1 MASTCVSAAQ
11 AALQV
16 VHYTG
21 TSWMCCSE
29 GASPLCIQS
38 TVLGRCESPY
48 NGFSQCVHI
57 DQTTACGIDDSPPC
71 GAYTGPHG
79 VYGVQFYHDNH
90 LASLNLTNVQEVVL
104 SNWPT
109 LGYDNSIALCC
120 GAVCRSELVQYNDID
135 VCNNGEYMLKCAGD
149 DLHGI
154 CSIWN
159 NTETGE
165 YLLVNADP
173 GASFQADT
181 PPPTF
186 PVPTPEFPVPTPEFS
201 RAPGIGAFIAVM
213 VILVFIFWRRWRGLK
228 GRSVSVTCVST
239 LQFLMERIA
248 ATPARWILTPARWI
262 WNLQTPGGGWRHVPD
277 KHASRSLILFV
288 VLITCPVQRKF
299 LDAWT
304 PPGRNPPLCPA
315 IMRIFSITHSPA
327 SAARFQNYWY
337 VSFLL
342 DDKTLSLLPVKPLVV
357 LSLRLGTAQIVNV
370 MSGIMA
376 LRISAAAHR
385 VDYAVSS
392 TAPLT

>member
-11 AALQV
+11 AAIQV

-21 TSWMCCSE
+21 TSWMCCGE

-38 TVLGRCESPY
+38 TVLGRCKSPY
-48 NGFSQCVHI
+48 NRFTQCVHI

-71 GAYTGPHG
+71 GAYTGPYG
-79 VYGVQFYHDNH
+79 AYGVQFYHDNH
-90 LASLNLTNVQEVVL
+90 LASLNLTNVGEVVL
-104 SNWPT
+104 FNWPS
-109 LGYDNSIALCC
+109 LGHDNSIALCC
-120 GAVCRSELVQYNDID
+120 GAVCRLELVQYNDID

-165 YLLVNADP
+165 YLLVNANP

-186 PVPTPEFPVPTPEFS
+186 PVQTPEFS
-201 RAPGIGAFIAVM
+201 SAPVIGAVIAVM
-213 VILVFIFWRRWRGLK
+213 VILVFIFWRRWRGLQK

-248 ATPARWILTPARWI
+248 ATPARWILH
-262 WNLQTPGGGWRHVPD
+262 TPGGGWRHVPD
-277 KHASRSLILFV
+277 KHVSHSLILFV
-288 VLITCPVQRKF
+288 VLISCPVQRKF
-299 LDAWT
+299 AGAWT
-304 PPGRNPPLCPA
+304 PPGRNPPQCPA

-337 VSFLL
+337 VPFLL
-342 DDKTLSLLPVKPLVV
+342 DDKTFSLLPVKPLVV
-357 LSLRLGTAQIVNV
+357 LLSRLGMAQIVNV
-370 MSGIMA
+370 VSGITA
-376 LRISAAAHR
+376 LQVSAAAHR
-385 VDYAVSS
+385 VNCAVSS
-392 TAPLT
+392 RAPLT